1 MDNQSLAHTKYNL
14 HVPYC
19 FYSEIPGGN
28 AMETLE
34 IALDEN
40 GNKIVVLPGIIFSNK
55 QNIDWNEVEK
65 YLERFVGE
73 LVEIAETGDI
83 IYLGKDFPDE
93 YAGSKYTRKTKG
105 GRAKA
110 KANAAQ
116 GIREMVGIAT
126 DKRFREN
133 QKEKHSGD
141 AANGWYYYTT
151 RFAMPVYDNDVKT
164 ENYNIYSGCLVV
176 NCTGKRKMY
185 LYDLVDIKK
194 EASNPLKAIK

>member
-1 MDNQSLAHTKYNL
+1 MNK
-14 HVPYC
+14 
-19 FYSEIPGGN
+19 EIFGCVLLSVRVTMVSAQGRN
-28 AMETLE
+28 VMETLE

-40 GNKIVVLPGIIFSNK
+40 GSKVVVLPDIIFSNK

-93 YAGSKYTRKTKG
+93 YAGSKYTRKMKG

-110 KANAAQ
+110 KANAVQ
-116 GIREMVGIAT
+116 GIREMVGIAS

-133 QKEKHSGD
+133 RKGKHSGD

-151 RFAMPVYDNDVKT
+151 RFAMPVYDNEVKT

-176 NCTGKRKMY
+176 NCTGKGKMY

-194 EASNPLKAIK
+194 EASNPLRTNG

>member
-1 MDNQSLAHTKYNL
+1 
-14 HVPYC
+14 
-19 FYSEIPGGN
+19 
-28 AMETLE
+28 METLE
-34 IALDEN
+34 TALDEN
-40 GNKIVVLPGIIFSNK
+40 GNKVVILPDIIFSGK

-73 LVEIAETGDI
+73 LVEVVETGDI

-93 YAGSKYTRKTKG
+93 YSGSQYTRKMKG

-133 QKEKHSGD
+133 RKEKHSAD
-141 AANGWYYYTT
+141 ASNGWYYYTT
-151 RFAMPVYDNDVKT
+151 RFAMPIYDNDVKT
-164 ENYNIYSGCLVV
+164 ENYNIYFGCLVV
-176 NCTGKRKMY
+176 NCTGKGKMY

-194 EASNPLKAIK
+194 EASNPLRTNR

>member
-1 MDNQSLAHTKYNL
+1 M
-14 HVPYC
+14 
-19 FYSEIPGGN
+19 
-28 AMETLE
+28 
-34 IALDEN
+34 
-40 GNKIVVLPGIIFSNK
+40 
-55 QNIDWNEVEK
+55 EK

-73 LVEIAETGDI
+73 LMEIAESGDV

-116 GIREMVGIAT
+116 GIRE
-126 DKRFREN
+126 
-133 QKEKHSGD
+133 
-141 AANGWYYYTT
+141 
-151 RFAMPVYDNDVKT
+151 T

-176 NCTGKRKMY
+176 NCTGKGKMY

-194 EASNPLKAIK
+194 EASNPLRTKGKSAGQTWTVFVGSMGFCKRNLLGNGKGDYLWKIR

>member
-1 MDNQSLAHTKYNL
+1 MVSSNTSENNFRLCIDICACYN
-14 HVPYC
+14 V
-19 FYSEIPGGN
+19 FN
-28 AMETLE
+28 
-34 IALDEN
+34 N
-40 GNKIVVLPGIIFSNK
+40 
-55 QNIDWNEVEK
+55 
-65 YLERFVGE
+65 LERFIGE
-73 LVEIAETGDI
+73 LVEMAETGDI

-93 YAGSKYTRKTKG
+93 YAGSKYTRKMKG

-126 DKRFREN
+126 DKKFQEN
-133 QKEKHSGD
+133 RKGKHFGD

-151 RFAMPVYDNDVKT
+151 RFAMPIYDNDVKT

-176 NCTGKRKMY
+176 NCTGKGKMY

-194 EASNPLKAIK
+194 EASNPLKTNG

>member
-1 MDNQSLAHTKYNL
+1 
-14 HVPYC
+14 
-19 FYSEIPGGN
+19 
-28 AMETLE
+28 METLE
-34 IALDEN
+34 TTLDEN
-40 GNKIVVLPGIIFSNK
+40 GSQVVVLPDIIFASK
-55 QNIDWNEVEK
+55 QKNDWNEMET
-65 YLERFVGE
+65 YLECFVGE
-73 LVEIAETGDI
+73 LVEIAEIGDI

-93 YAGSKYTRKTKG
+93 YAGSKYTRRMKG

-116 GIREMVGIAT
+116 GIREMVGIAS

-133 QKEKHSGD
+133 QKDKHSGN

-151 RFAMPVYDNDVKT
+151 RFAMPVYDNDMKT

-176 NCTGKRKMY
+176 NCTGKGKMY

-194 EASNPLKAIK
+194 EASNPLRTNR

>member
-1 MDNQSLAHTKYNL
+1 M
-14 HVPYC
+14 
-19 FYSEIPGGN
+19 
-28 AMETLE
+28 
-34 IALDEN
+34 
-40 GNKIVVLPGIIFSNK
+40 
-55 QNIDWNEVEK
+55 
-65 YLERFVGE
+65 
-73 LVEIAETGDI
+73 EIAETGDV

-116 GIREMVGIAT
+116 GIREMVGIAS

-176 NCTGKRKMY
+176 NCTGKGKMY
-185 LYDLVDIKK
+185 LYDLVDILYASNNEKTAALEVRPVISQYISVAEIKITEKVKLFDFTSNYDEK
-194 EASNPLKAIK
+194 EAEKHFEQSVDWSAL